1 MAVFERDIQV
11 RFAHCDPAGII
22 FYPRYFEIINGVIED
37 WCAEGLGYP
46 FRRMHMEGRHGVPIV
61 SMEVVFE
68 NPSRLGDMLRFTV
81 AVKRLG
87 NKSVTLDI
95 AADCDDEPRMRC
107 RQVLVHSAMGRD
119 VRAEAWPADVKLRMA
134 EFLHPNEETS

>member
-22 FYPRYFEIINGVIED
+22 FYPRYFEMINGVIED
-37 WCAEGLGYP
+37 WCADGLGYP

-61 SMEVVFE
+61 SMEAVFE
-68 NPSRLGDMLRFTV
+68 NPSRLGDMLHFTV

-87 NKSVTLDI
+87 AKSVTLDI
-95 AADCDDEPRMRC
+95 AAACGSEPRLHC

-119 VRAEAWPADVKLRMA
+119 VRADEWPADVKERMA
-134 EFLHPNEETS
+134 EYLNSNDEA